1 MTSTPS
7 SNMLLLPPSA
17 FQSTSSLYLNNDKE
31 NQTTTTP
38 TPTTTVH
45 EQLEQ
50 LQVEIGR
57 LRTNNE
63 ALKTSGRDLLERA
76 PPLINLPRRSN
87 IVQETLEDI
96 IQQQATEIE
105 RLRNELEREKSRCL
119 IAINE
124 LEQTLHTKELSWK
137 VQLNEFEIRSAELQK
152 VRKEKLYYEQL
163 LSSQKLSTSTD
174 NINNK
179 LSQQLEQREK
189 ENAALNEE
197 MRLLNLRLTS
207 MNDVLTLQEEK
218 LEQPT
223 LNNNEKRQCLLNC
236 WRTKV
241 YDLLMQLKSMELIL
255 KNNSN
260 KFSNDIEQ
268 LQGKVNELLHENK
281 LVQTQYDERK
291 IHIQYLESKLHQ
303 SDSNLTLILDE
314 NTSLKQRLQSYE
326 HTERTIHDMIIKH
339 TTNPQYDDLFK
350 TINKTLAIYEQ
361 RLGYINKRFLVLQT
375 LFNRQLLSL
384 SSKHHVTIGIQTEDE
399 QYIDLT
405 LLERELKTVSNERD
419 LLAYKLDQEYE
430 QSKPR
435 LEQIEQKY
443 KQEFVISNEKL
454 VMMQLIL
461 EENTNKI
468 QLYEITLIEKD
479 KQLKELTEK
488 WTYEQQKQIENID
501 LLKREFQE
509 REETLLNDKDNLEK
523 QLNEAKRE
531 QAKLAANC
539 RQIERTTTREKERW
553 QRQIADS
560 QLRSDAELDKL
571 TKRIMTLER
580 ERNLLMKTIHQ
591 EKSYSPQILQSDD
604 NDLQYLVSEI
614 RQLASR
620 ALDES
625 SDEEDINKIS

>member
-1 MTSTPS
+1 MTSSPS

-17 FQSTSSLYLNNDKE
+17 FQSTLSFNSTSEKE
-31 NQTTTTP
+31 HQTK
-38 TPTTTVH
+38 TVH

-50 LQVEIGR
+50 LQVEMGR

-63 ALKTSGRDLLERA
+63 ALKISGRDLLDRA
-76 PPLINLPRRSN
+76 PPLVNLPRHSN
-87 IVQETLEDI
+87 IVQETLEDL
-96 IQQQATEIE
+96 IQQQATEID

-119 IAINE
+119 MAINE
-124 LEQTLHTKELSWK
+124 VEQTLRSKELTWK
-137 VQLNEFEIRSAELQK
+137 AQLNEFEIRSAELQK

-163 LSSQKLSTSTD
+163 LSSQKSLISTD
-174 NINNK
+174 NSNNK

-197 MRLLNLRLTS
+197 MRLLTIRLTS

-218 LEQPT
+218 LEQT
-223 LNNNEKRQCLLNC
+223 TSNNHEKRQSLLNC

-255 KNNSN
+255 KNNSS
-260 KFSNDIEQ
+260 KFSNDVEQ

-281 LVQTQYDERK
+281 LLQTQYDERK

-303 SDSNLTLILDE
+303 SDSNLTIILDE
-314 NTSLKQRLQSYE
+314 NTSLKQRLRSYE
-326 HTERTIHDMIIKH
+326 QTEQVIREMIIKH
-339 TTNPQYDDLFK
+339 TTNPQYDNLFK
-350 TINKTLAIYEQ
+350 TINKTLSIYEQ
-361 RLGYINKRFLVLQT
+361 RLNYINKRFLVLQT
-375 LFNRQLLSL
+375 LFNRQLLCL
-384 SSKHHVTIGIQTEDE
+384 STKQNITIAIQTEDE

-419 LLAYKLDQEYE
+419 LLAHKLNDEYQKSKTYAE
-430 QSKPR
+430 QF
-435 LEQIEQKY
+435 EDKY
-443 KQEFVISNEKL
+443 KQELAINNEKL
-454 VMMQLIL
+454 IMMQLIS
-461 EENTNKI
+461 EENINKI
-468 QLYEITLIEKD
+468 QLYETTLIEKD
-479 KQLKELTEK
+479 KQLKDLTDQ
-488 WTYEQQKQIENID
+488 WLNEQKNQADNTD
-501 LLKREFQE
+501 LIKRDFQE
-509 REETLLNDKDNLEK
+509 REETLLNEKDNLEK

-539 RQIERTTTREKERW
+539 RQMERTTNREKERW
-553 QRQIADS
+553 QRQIADT
-560 QLRSDAELDKL
+560 QLQSDTELDKL

-591 EKSYSPQILQSDD
+591 EKSYSSPTLPSEDGDIQC
-604 NDLQYLVSEI
+604 LVSEI

-625 SDEEDINKIS
+625 SDEEHTNQ

>member
-1 MTSTPS
+1 MTSIPS
-7 SNMLLLPPSA
+7 NNMLLLPPSA
-17 FQSTSSLYLNNDKE
+17 FQSTSSLYLNSDKE
-31 NQTTTTP
+31 NQSITTTP
-38 TPTTTVH
+38 ITNTVH

-50 LQVEIGR
+50 LQFEMGR
-57 LRTNNE
+57 LRTDNE

-76 PPLINLPRRSN
+76 PRLINIPHRSN

-119 IAINE
+119 VAIND
-124 LEQTLHTKELSWK
+124 LEQNLRTKELSWK
-137 VQLNEFEIRSAELQK
+137 AQSNEFELRSAELQK

-163 LSSQKLSTSTD
+163 LSSQKLSTSSE
-174 NINNK
+174 IVSNK
-179 LSQQLEQREK
+179 LCQQLEQREK
-189 ENAALNEE
+189 ENVSLNDEI
-197 MRLLNLRLTS
+197 RLLSLRLTS

-223 LNNNEKRQCLLNC
+223 LNNHEKRQSLLNC

-260 KFSNDIEQ
+260 RFSNDIEQ

-281 LVQTQYDERK
+281 LLQTQYDERK

-303 SDSNLTLILDE
+303 SDSNLSIMLDE
-314 NTSLKQRLQSYE
+314 NTSLKQRLQSFE
-326 HTERTIHDMIIKH
+326 NTEQTLRDMIIKY

-361 RLGYINKRFLVLQT
+361 RLGYINKRFLILQT

-384 SSKHHVTIGIQTEDE
+384 SSKHHTTIAIQTEDE
-399 QYIDLT
+399 QYIDLS
-405 LLERELKTVSNERD
+405 LLERELKTVSTERD
-419 LLAYKLDQEYE
+419 LLAHKLDQEYE
-430 QSKPR
+430 QSKLR
-435 LEQIEQKY
+435 LEQSEQKY
-443 KQEFVISNEKL
+443 KQDFVVSNEKL
-454 VMMQLIL
+454 SMMQLIL
-461 EENTNKI
+461 EENSNKI
-468 QLYEITLIEKD
+468 HSYEIILNEKE
-479 KQLKELTEK
+479 KQLKDLTEK
-488 WTYEQQKQIENID
+488 WVHEQQKQSENID
-501 LLKREFQE
+501 SLKQEFRE
-509 REETLLNDKDNLEK
+509 REETILNDKDNLEK

-539 RQIERTTTREKERW
+539 RQMERTTTREKERW
-553 QRQIADS
+553 QRQIADA
-560 QLRSDAELDKL
+560 QLRSDTELDKL

-580 ERNLLMKTIHQ
+580 ERNLLMKSIHQ
-591 EKSYSPQILQSDD
+591 EKSYSPQIASSDD
-604 NDLQYLVSEI
+604 GDLQYLVSEI
-614 RQLASR
+614 RQLASK

>member
-1 MTSTPS
+1 MTSIPS
-7 SNMLLLPPSA
+7 NNMLLLPPSA
-17 FQSTSSLYLNNDKE
+17 FQSTSSLYLNSDKE
-31 NQTTTTP
+31 NQSITTTP
-38 TPTTTVH
+38 ITNTVH

-50 LQVEIGR
+50 LQFEMGR
-57 LRTNNE
+57 LRTDNE

-76 PPLINLPRRSN
+76 PRLINIPHRSN

-119 IAINE
+119 VAIND
-124 LEQTLHTKELSWK
+124 LEQNLRTKELSWK
-137 VQLNEFEIRSAELQK
+137 AQSNEFELRSAELQK

-163 LSSQKLSTSTD
+163 LSSQKLSTSSE
-174 NINNK
+174 IVSNK
-179 LSQQLEQREK
+179 LCQQLEQREK
-189 ENAALNEE
+189 ENVSLNDEI
-197 MRLLNLRLTS
+197 RLLSLRLTS

-218 LEQPT
+218 LDQPT
-223 LNNNEKRQCLLNC
+223 LNNHEKRQSLLNC

-260 KFSNDIEQ
+260 RFSNDIEQ

-281 LVQTQYDERK
+281 LLQTQYDERK

-303 SDSNLTLILDE
+303 SDSNLSIMLDE
-314 NTSLKQRLQSYE
+314 NTSLKQRLQSFE
-326 HTERTIHDMIIKH
+326 NTEQTLRDMIIKY

-361 RLGYINKRFLVLQT
+361 RLGYINKRFLILQT

-384 SSKHHVTIGIQTEDE
+384 SSKHHTTIAIQTEDE
-399 QYIDLT
+399 QYIDLS
-405 LLERELKTVSNERD
+405 LLERELKTVSTERD
-419 LLAYKLDQEYE
+419 LLAHKLDQEYE
-430 QSKPR
+430 QSKLR
-435 LEQIEQKY
+435 LEQSEQKY
-443 KQEFVISNEKL
+443 KQDFVVSNEKL
-454 VMMQLIL
+454 SMMQLIL
-461 EENTNKI
+461 EENSNKI
-468 QLYEITLIEKD
+468 HSYEIILNEKE
-479 KQLKELTEK
+479 KQLKDLTEK
-488 WTYEQQKQIENID
+488 WVHEQQKQSENID
-501 LLKREFQE
+501 SLKQEFRE
-509 REETLLNDKDNLEK
+509 REETILNDKDNLEK

-539 RQIERTTTREKERW
+539 RQMERTTTREKERW
-553 QRQIADS
+553 QRQIADA
-560 QLRSDAELDKL
+560 QLRSDTELDKL

-580 ERNLLMKTIHQ
+580 ERNLLMKSIHQ
-591 EKSYSPQILQSDD
+591 EKSYSPQITSSDD
-604 NDLQYLVSEI
+604 GDLQYLVSEI
-614 RQLASR
+614 RQLASK

>member
-1 MTSTPS
+1 MTSIPS
-7 SNMLLLPPSA
+7 NNMLLLPPSA
-17 FQSTSSLYLNNDKE
+17 FQSTSSLYLNSDKE
-31 NQTTTTP
+31 NQSITTTP
-38 TPTTTVH
+38 ITNTVH

-50 LQVEIGR
+50 LQFEMGR
-57 LRTNNE
+57 LRTDNE

-76 PPLINLPRRSN
+76 PRLINIPHRSN

-119 IAINE
+119 VAIND
-124 LEQTLHTKELSWK
+124 LEQNLRTKELSWK
-137 VQLNEFEIRSAELQK
+137 AQSNEFELRSAELQK

-163 LSSQKLSTSTD
+163 LSSQKLSTSSE
-174 NINNK
+174 IVSNK
-179 LSQQLEQREK
+179 LCQQLEQREK
-189 ENAALNEE
+189 ENVSLNDEI
-197 MRLLNLRLTS
+197 RLLSLRLTS

-223 LNNNEKRQCLLNC
+223 LNNHEKRQSLLNC

-260 KFSNDIEQ
+260 RFSNDIEQ

-281 LVQTQYDERK
+281 LLQTQYDERK

-303 SDSNLTLILDE
+303 SDSNLSIMLDE
-314 NTSLKQRLQSYE
+314 NTSLKQRLQSFE
-326 HTERTIHDMIIKH
+326 NTEQTLRDMIIKY

-361 RLGYINKRFLVLQT
+361 RLGYINKRFLILQT

-384 SSKHHVTIGIQTEDE
+384 SSKHHTTIAIQTEDE
-399 QYIDLT
+399 QYIDLS
-405 LLERELKTVSNERD
+405 LLERELKTVSTERD
-419 LLAYKLDQEYE
+419 LLAHKLDQEYE
-430 QSKPR
+430 QSKLR
-435 LEQIEQKY
+435 LEQSEQKY
-443 KQEFVISNEKL
+443 KQDFVVSNEKL
-454 VMMQLIL
+454 SMMQLIL
-461 EENTNKI
+461 EENSNKI
-468 QLYEITLIEKD
+468 HSYEIILNEKE
-479 KQLKELTEK
+479 KQLKDLTEK
-488 WTYEQQKQIENID
+488 WVHEQQKQSENID
-501 LLKREFQE
+501 SLKQEFRE
-509 REETLLNDKDNLEK
+509 REETILNDKDNLEK

-539 RQIERTTTREKERW
+539 RQMERTTTREKERW
-553 QRQIADS
+553 QRQIADA
-560 QLRSDAELDKL
+560 QLRSDTELDKL

-580 ERNLLMKTIHQ
+580 ERNLLMKSIHQ
-591 EKSYSPQILQSDD
+591 EKSYSPQITSSDD
-604 NDLQYLVSEI
+604 GDLQYLVSEI
-614 RQLASR
+614 RQLASK

>member
-1 MTSTPS
+1 
-7 SNMLLLPPSA
+7 MLLLPPSA
-17 FQSTSSLYLNNDKE
+17 FQSTLSFHSTSERD
-31 NQTTTTP
+31 NQ
-38 TPTTTVH
+38 TTTVH

-105 RLRNELEREKSRCL
+105 RLRHELEREKSRCL
-119 IAINE
+119 LAINDV
-124 LEQTLHTKELSWK
+124 EQTLRTKELSWQAK
-137 VQLNEFEIRSAELQK
+137 LNEFEIRSAELQK

-163 LSSQKLSTSTD
+163 LSSQQSLTSTD
-174 NINNK
+174 VLNTK

-189 ENAALNEE
+189 ENAALNDE

-218 LEQPT
+218 LEQT
-223 LNNNEKRQCLLNC
+223 TSNNTEKRQSLLNC

-255 KNNSN
+255 KNNSS
-260 KFSNDIEQ
+260 KFSNDKRNNIEQ
-268 LQGKVNELLHENK
+268 LQGKVTELLHENK
-281 LVQTQYDERK
+281 LLQTQYDERK

-303 SDSNLTLILDE
+303 SDSNLSLILDE

-326 HTERTIHDMIIKH
+326 YTEQVIREMLVKF
-339 TTNPQYDDLFK
+339 TTNPRYDDLFK
-350 TINKTLAIYEQ
+350 TINKTLSIYEQ

-384 SSKHHVTIGIQTEDE
+384 SSKQHVTIAIQTEDE
-399 QYIDLT
+399 EYLDLS
-405 LLERELKTVSNERD
+405 LLERELKTVSHERD
-419 LLAYKLDQEYE
+419 LLAHKLDEEYKHSKARAE
-430 QSKPR
+430 Q
-435 LEQIEQKY
+435 LDEKY
-443 KQEFVISNEKL
+443 REEISINKEKL
-454 VMMQLIL
+454 IMMQLVS
-461 EENTNKI
+461 EKNTNTI
-468 QLYEITLIEKD
+468 QIYETTLMEKD
-479 KQLKELTEK
+479 KQLKEITEK
-488 WTYEQQKQIENID
+488 WNDEQQKQTD
-501 LLKREFQE
+501 QLGLLKREFEE
-509 REETLLNDKDNLEK
+509 REQTILSERDDLEK

-531 QAKLAANC
+531 QAKFAANC
-539 RQIERTTTREKERW
+539 RQMERTTTREKERW
-553 QRQIADS
+553 QRQIADA
-560 QLRSDAELDKL
+560 QLRSDAEIDKL

-591 EKSYSPQILQSDD
+591 EKSHSLSDD
-604 NDLQYLVSEI
+604 GDLHHLVSEI
-614 RQLASR
+614 RQLASQ

-625 SDEEDINKIS
+625 SDEEETKKIL

>member
-7 SNMLLLPPSA
+7 NNMLLLPPSA
-17 FQSTSSLYLNNDKE
+17 FQSTSSLYLNSDKE
-31 NQTTTTP
+31 NQSITTTP
-38 TPTTTVH
+38 ITNTVH

-50 LQVEIGR
+50 LQFEMGR
-57 LRTNNE
+57 LRTDNE

-76 PPLINLPRRSN
+76 PRLISIPHRSN

-119 IAINE
+119 VAINE
-124 LEQTLHTKELSWK
+124 LEQNLRTKELSWK
-137 VQLNEFEIRSAELQK
+137 AQSNEFELRSAELQK

-163 LSSQKLSTSTD
+163 VSSQKLSTSSE
-174 NINNK
+174 IVSNK
-179 LSQQLEQREK
+179 LCQQLEQREK
-189 ENAALNEE
+189 ENATLNDE

-218 LEQPT
+218 LEQST
-223 LNNNEKRQCLLNC
+223 LNNHEKRQSLLNC

-281 LVQTQYDERK
+281 LLQTQYDERK

-303 SDSNLTLILDE
+303 SDSNLSIMLHE
-314 NTSLKQRLQSYE
+314 NTSLKQRLQSFE
-326 HTERTIHDMIIKH
+326 KTEQTLRDMIIKY

-361 RLGYINKRFLVLQT
+361 RLGYINKRFLILQT

-384 SSKHHVTIGIQTEDE
+384 SSRHHTTIAIQTEDE
-399 QYIDLT
+399 QYIDLS
-405 LLERELKTVSNERD
+405 LLERELKTVSTERD
-419 LLAYKLDQEYE
+419 LLAHKLDQEYE
-430 QSKPR
+430 QSKLR
-435 LEQIEQKY
+435 LEQSEQKY
-443 KQEFVISNEKL
+443 KQDFVVSNEKL
-454 VMMQLIL
+454 SMMQLIL
-461 EENTNKI
+461 EENSNKI
-468 QLYEITLIEKD
+468 HSYEIILNEKE
-479 KQLKELTEK
+479 KQLKDLTEK
-488 WTYEQQKQIENID
+488 WAHEQQKQSENID
-501 LLKREFQE
+501 SLKREFRE
-509 REETLLNDKDNLEK
+509 REENILNDKDNLEK

-539 RQIERTTTREKERW
+539 RQMERTTTREKERW
-553 QRQIADS
+553 QRQIADA
-560 QLRSDAELDKL
+560 QLRSDTELDKL

-580 ERNLLMKTIHQ
+580 ERNLLMKSIHQ
-591 EKSYSPQILQSDD
+591 EKSYSPQITPSDD
-604 NDLQYLVSEI
+604 GDLQYLVSEI
-614 RQLASR
+614 RQLASK

>member
-7 SNMLLLPPSA
+7 NNMLLLPPSA
-17 FQSTSSLYLNNDKE
+17 FQSTSSLYLNSDKE
-31 NQTTTTP
+31 NQSITTTP
-38 TPTTTVH
+38 ITNTVH

-50 LQVEIGR
+50 LQFEMGR
-57 LRTNNE
+57 LRTDNE

-76 PPLINLPRRSN
+76 PRLISIPHRSN

-119 IAINE
+119 VAINE
-124 LEQTLHTKELSWK
+124 LEQNLRTKELSWK
-137 VQLNEFEIRSAELQK
+137 AQSNEFELRSAELQK

-163 LSSQKLSTSTD
+163 VSSQKLSTSSE
-174 NINNK
+174 IVSNK
-179 LSQQLEQREK
+179 LCQQLEQREK
-189 ENAALNEE
+189 ENATLNDE

-223 LNNNEKRQCLLNC
+223 LNNHEKRQSLLNC

-281 LVQTQYDERK
+281 LLQTQYDERK

-303 SDSNLTLILDE
+303 SDSNLSIMLHE
-314 NTSLKQRLQSYE
+314 NTSLKQRLQSFE
-326 HTERTIHDMIIKH
+326 KTEQTLRDMIIKY

-361 RLGYINKRFLVLQT
+361 RLGYINKRFLILQT

-384 SSKHHVTIGIQTEDE
+384 SSRHHTTIAIQTEDE
-399 QYIDLT
+399 QYIDLS
-405 LLERELKTVSNERD
+405 LLERELKTVSTERD
-419 LLAYKLDQEYE
+419 LLAHKLDQEYE
-430 QSKPR
+430 QSKLR
-435 LEQIEQKY
+435 LEQSEQKY
-443 KQEFVISNEKL
+443 KQDFVVSNEKL
-454 VMMQLIL
+454 SMMQLIL
-461 EENTNKI
+461 EENSNKI
-468 QLYEITLIEKD
+468 HSYEIILNEKE
-479 KQLKELTEK
+479 KQLKDLTEK
-488 WTYEQQKQIENID
+488 WAHEQQKQSENID
-501 LLKREFQE
+501 SLKREFRE
-509 REETLLNDKDNLEK
+509 REENILNDKDNLEK

-539 RQIERTTTREKERW
+539 RQMERTTTREKERW
-553 QRQIADS
+553 QRQIADA
-560 QLRSDAELDKL
+560 QLRSDTELDKL

-580 ERNLLMKTIHQ
+580 ERNLLMKSIHQ
-591 EKSYSPQILQSDD
+591 EKSYSPQITPSDD
-604 NDLQYLVSEI
+604 GDLQYLVSEI
-614 RQLASR
+614 RQLASK

>member
-553 QRQIADS
+553 QRQIADA

>member
-1 MTSTPS
+1 MTDTPTPTNS
-7 SNMLLLPPSA
+7 MLLLPPSA
-17 FQSTSSLYLNNDKE
+17 FQSTFSLHSNSDKD
-31 NQTTTTP
+31 NQ
-38 TPTTTVH
+38 TTVH

-50 LQVEIGR
+50 LQAEMGR

-63 ALKTSGRDLLERA
+63 MLKTAGRDLLERA
-76 PPLINLPRRSN
+76 PPVINIPRRSN

-96 IQQQATEIE
+96 IQQQATEID
-105 RLRNELEREKSRCL
+105 RLRTELEREKARCL

-124 LEQTLHTKELSWK
+124 VEQTLRNREITWK
-137 VQLNEFEIRSAELQK
+137 SQLNEFELRSAELQK

-163 LSSQKLSTSTD
+163 LSSRQSPTVVD
-174 NINNK
+174 NLNQK
-179 LSQQLEQREK
+179 LSQQLEQRER

-218 LEQPT
+218 LEQT
-223 LNNNEKRQCLLNC
+223 NMTNAEKRQSLLNC

-255 KNNSN
+255 KNNSS

-268 LQGKVNELLHENK
+268 LQGKVSELLHENK
-281 LVQTQYDERK
+281 LLQTQYDERK
-291 IHIQYLESKLHQ
+291 VHIQYLESKLHQ
-303 SDSNLTLILDE
+303 SDSNLSVILNE

-326 HTERTIHDMIIKH
+326 NTEQILREMMIKY

-375 LFNRQLLSL
+375 LFNRQLLTL
-384 SSKHHVTIGIQTEDE
+384 SSKQHVTTAIQTEDE
-399 QYIDLT
+399 QYIDVT

-419 LLAYKLDQEYE
+419 LLARKLDQEYE
-430 QSKPR
+430 QSKAR
-435 LEQIEQKY
+435 IEQIEEKY
-443 KQEFVISNEKL
+443 RDDFVIKNEKL
-454 VMMQLIL
+454 NMMHSIF
-461 EENTNKI
+461 EENRAKI
-468 QLYEITLIEKD
+468 ELYETTLLEKD
-479 KQLKELTEK
+479 RQLKELTDK
-488 WTYEQQKQIENID
+488 WINEQQKQTDNVE
-501 LLKREFQE
+501 LFKQEFQKREE
-509 REETLLNDKDNLEK
+509 ILLNDKDDLEK

-539 RQIERTTTREKERW
+539 RQMERTTTREKERW
-553 QRQIADS
+553 QRQIADVQS
-560 QLRSDAELDKL
+560 RSDAELEKL

-580 ERNLLMKTIHQ
+580 ERNLLMKNIHQ
-591 EKSYSPQILQSDD
+591 EKSFSPRIETSDD
-604 NDLQYLVSEI
+604 GDLQDLVSEI

-620 ALDES
+620 ALDQS
-625 SDEEDINKIS
+625 SDEEDVKQIS

>member
-1 MTSTPS
+1 MTSIPS
-7 SNMLLLPPSA
+7 NNMLLLPPSA
-17 FQSTSSLYLNNDKE
+17 FQSTSSLYLNSDKE
-31 NQTTTTP
+31 NQSITTTP
-38 TPTTTVH
+38 ITNTVH

-50 LQVEIGR
+50 LQFEMGR
-57 LRTNNE
+57 LRTDNE

-76 PPLINLPRRSN
+76 PRLINIPHRSN

-119 IAINE
+119 VAIND
-124 LEQTLHTKELSWK
+124 LEQNLRTKELSWK
-137 VQLNEFEIRSAELQK
+137 AQSNEFELRSAELQK

-163 LSSQKLSTSTD
+163 LSSQKLSTSSE
-174 NINNK
+174 IVSNK
-179 LSQQLEQREK
+179 LCQQLEQREK
-189 ENAALNEE
+189 ENVSLNDEI
-197 MRLLNLRLTS
+197 RLLSLRLTS

-223 LNNNEKRQCLLNC
+223 LNNHEKRQSLLNC

-260 KFSNDIEQ
+260 RFSNDIEQ

-281 LVQTQYDERK
+281 LLQTQYDERK

-303 SDSNLTLILDE
+303 SDSNLSIMLDE
-314 NTSLKQRLQSYE
+314 NTSLKQRLQSFE
-326 HTERTIHDMIIKH
+326 NTEQTLRDMIIKY

-361 RLGYINKRFLVLQT
+361 RLGYINKRFLILQT

-384 SSKHHVTIGIQTEDE
+384 SSKHHTTIAIQTDDE
-399 QYIDLT
+399 QYIDLS
-405 LLERELKTVSNERD
+405 LLERELKTVSTERD
-419 LLAYKLDQEYE
+419 LLAHKLDQEYE
-430 QSKPR
+430 QSKLR
-435 LEQIEQKY
+435 LEQSEQKY
-443 KQEFVISNEKL
+443 KQDFVVSNEKL
-454 VMMQLIL
+454 SMMQLIL
-461 EENTNKI
+461 EENSNKI
-468 QLYEITLIEKD
+468 HSYEIILNEKE
-479 KQLKELTEK
+479 KQLKDLTEK
-488 WTYEQQKQIENID
+488 WVHEQQKQSENID
-501 LLKREFQE
+501 SLKQEFRE
-509 REETLLNDKDNLEK
+509 REETILNDKDNLEK

-539 RQIERTTTREKERW
+539 RQMERTTTREKERW
-553 QRQIADS
+553 QRQIADA
-560 QLRSDAELDKL
+560 QLRSDTELDKL

-580 ERNLLMKTIHQ
+580 ERNLLMKSIHQ
-591 EKSYSPQILQSDD
+591 EKSYSPQITSSDD
-604 NDLQYLVSEI
+604 GDLQYLVSEI
-614 RQLASR
+614 RQLASK

>member
-31 NQTTTTP
+31 NQTTTT
-38 TPTTTVH
+38 TTSTVH

-105 RLRNELEREKSRCL
+105 RLRHELEREKSRCL

-124 LEQTLHTKELSWK
+124 LEQTLRTKELSWK
-137 VQLNEFEIRSAELQK
+137 SQLNEFEIRSAELQK

-197 MRLLNLRLTS
+197 MRLLNIRLTS

-223 LNNNEKRQCLLNC
+223 LNNNEKRQSLLNC

-241 YDLLMQLKSMELIL
+241 YDLLMQLKSMELML

-281 LVQTQYDERK
+281 LLQTQYDERK

-326 HTERTIHDMIIKH
+326 HTEQTIRDMVIKY
-339 TTNPQYDDLFK
+339 TMNNQYDDLFK

-384 SSKHHVTIGIQTEDE
+384 STKHYVTIAIQTEDE
-399 QYIDLT
+399 QYIDLS

-419 LLAYKLDQEYE
+419 LLAHKLDQEYE
-430 QSKPR
+430 QSKQHF
-435 LEQIEQKY
+435 EQIEQKY
-443 KQEFVISNEKL
+443 KHEFVVSNEKL
-454 VMMQLIL
+454 AMMQLIL

-488 WTYEQQKQIENID
+488 WIHEQQKQTENID

-509 REETLLNDKDNLEK
+509 REETILNEKDNLEK

-531 QAKLAANC
+531 QAKFAANC
-539 RQIERTTTREKERW
+539 RQMERTTTREKERW
-553 QRQIADS
+553 QRQIADAQS
-560 QLRSDAELDKL
+560 RSDVELDKL

-591 EKSYSPQILQSDD
+591 EKSYSPQILPSDD

-625 SDEEDINKIS
+625 SDDEDMNKIS

>member
-76 PPLINLPRRSN
+76 PQLINLPRRSN